1 MTVASERTHARRSL
15 VAWLSTVLVALTCAA
30 AAAAG
35 AAWVGW
41 RAAGPLPSD
50 ARARAIAATLLP
62 GAPVRLGDRDDAL
75 FGYSGG
81 RSLAWL
87 LGDDHFTG
95 GHVDVSLGSATSAQV
110 QAAMRASG
118 WRVDSDPDL
127 GVSARKGD
135 VAALLFQQNDAVTVE
150 LVRSRPGPVRP
161 VELAGWVAGLL
172 LGWLGA
178 VRVLATRKAAWRI
191 GLASAA
197 VLLPATV
204 LTTGQLFS
212 ESVLPPTIT
221 PPGLWGDYAAF
232 VVHPMALLGAVLGA
246 AALLVALLP
255 RTTVGPERNETH
267 PADATPRPDE
277 TPRPETTAGPDG
289 TPRPETTAGPAS

>member
-1 MTVASERTHARRSL
+1 MTVASERTHPRRSL

-50 ARARAIAATLLP
+50 ARARAIAAALLP
-62 GAPVRLGDRDDAL
+62 GAPVRLGERDDSL

-87 LGDDHFTG
+87 LGDNQFTG
-95 GHVDVSLGSATSAQV
+95 GHVDVSLGSATPAQV

-135 VAALLFQQNDAVTVE
+135 VAALLFQQDDAVTIE

-172 LGWLGA
+172 LGGMVAL
-178 VRVLATRKAAWRI
+178 RLLAARKADRKPTPKTGPKTAPKTGPKAASKAAWRI
-191 GLASAA
+191 GIASAV

-221 PPGLWGDYAAF
+221 PPGLWGDYAGF

-246 AALLVALLP
+246 AALLVALRP
-255 RTTVGPERNETH
+255 KTTVGP
-267 PADATPRPDE
+267 DE
-277 TPRPETTAGPDG
+277 TPLPDRP
-289 TPRPETTAGPAS
+289 